1 MPPTRQAALLCLL
14 STLAQAADRHPGPD
28 FKSFLASG
36 ATGPWRGASYL
47 YRPSDHNRLDVSE
60 SSHEVNEIVCSASG
74 ETIVGICE
82 TEETGAALS
91 LDRGSAGC
99 TFFSHG
105 SWAAAPPV
113 LAADGFAVLKLCL
126 ASRSGVRHRVDVRV
140 SRRALHSCRVAVQGR
155 AAGGGGGS
163 VEASAGALAEL
174 DAAARA
180 EGDWEGATRTELIGR
195 SGFAASSRATSS
207 SAR

>member
-1 MPPTRQAALLCLL
+1 MPPTRKAALLCLL

-47 YRPSDHNRLDVSE
+47 YRPSDQTADGMLDVSE
-60 SSHEVNEIVCSASG
+60 SSHEVNEIVSSASG
-74 ETIVGICE
+74 EAIVGICE

-113 LAADGFAVLKLCL
+113 LATDGFAVLK
-126 ASRSGVRHRVDVRV
+126 SGALWTPQSAGGFPARVRE
-140 SRRALHSCRVAVQGR
+140 RALCVG
-155 AAGGGGGS
+155 
-163 VEASAGALAEL
+163 
-174 DAAARA
+174 
-180 EGDWEGATRTELIGR
+180 EGAR
-195 SGFAASSRATSS
+195 
-207 SAR
+207 